1 MNKDM
6 IIQGTTSLG
15 FNFKLNRDILD
26 DYELLEMLGD
36 MEDKP
41 WTMGKVLEKILGN
54 EQFDN
59 LKEFLKSQNKE
70 HKLKVTDVMN
80 TLNEMFAIGSEQ
92 LKN

>member
-15 FNFKLNRDILD
+15 FNFKLNREALD
-26 DYELLEMLGD
+26 DYELLEMLGE
-36 MEDKP
+36 MGNKP
-41 WTMGKVLEKILGN
+41 WNMGKVLETMLGK

-59 LKEFLKSQNKE
+59 LKEFLKSQNKDK
-70 HKLKVTDVMN
+70 KLKVTDVMN
-80 TLNEMFAIGSEQ
+80 TLDEIFAIGSEQ